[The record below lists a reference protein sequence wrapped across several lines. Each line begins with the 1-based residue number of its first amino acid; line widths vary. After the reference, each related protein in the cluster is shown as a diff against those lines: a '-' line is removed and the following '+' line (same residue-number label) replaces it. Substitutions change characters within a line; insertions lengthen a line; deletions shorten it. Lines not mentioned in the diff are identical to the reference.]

1 MADGTATFTCSRGS
15 GNTYPGRELTASK
28 IANFAPGSGVA
39 RHRRTSTIRFRDQ
52 ALAGGAAPGPVRVV
66 NVLLDTNV
74 VLDVLLKRDP
84 WLADS
89 QAVWQ
94 ASDDGLITGYLMAAA
109 LTDILY
115 IARRLT
121 GRDKARQAIVLC
133 MTAFRICPVD
143 RAVLEQALLLP
154 GDDFEDAANC
164 GGNARGP
171 GRDRHAKPDRLFG
184 HTHAGDVTIH
194 AHRAPTT
201 GL

>member
-1 MADGTATFTCSRGS
+1 M
-15 GNTYPGRELTASK
+15 
-28 IANFAPGSGVA
+28 
-39 RHRRTSTIRFRDQ
+39 
-52 ALAGGAAPGPVRVV
+52 

-109 LTDILY
+109 LTDIFY

-154 GDDFEDAANC
+154 GDDFEDAVQIAAAMHVGLDAIVTRNPTDFS
-164 GGNARGP
+164 GTP
-171 GRDRHAKPDRLFG
+171 MLVMSPSTLIVRLQQGSDF
-184 HTHAGDVTIH
+184 AE
-194 AHRAPTT
+194 
-201 GL
+201 